1 MKKFVITEEEK
12 KQIRSIYEDRFLME
26 GDSINFLLR
35 RWDQFKKHFDSEFE
49 FSTICNFKKDDDFDG
64 YLKHVSRS
72 IAKSMFLT
80 SGNFR
85 NATEEEYYK
94 FVHIGSE
101 AIIDNFKDEI
111 EKQYELKQ
119 C

>member
-12 KQIRSIYEDRFLME
+12 KQIRSLYDDKFIME
-26 GDSINFLLR
+26 GDSIKFLLR
-35 RWDQFKKHFDSEFE
+35 RWDTFKKHFDSEFE
-49 FSTICNFKKDDDFDG
+49 FSAICHFKKDDDFSG
-64 YLKHVSRS
+64 YLKHVSRT
-72 IAKSMFLT
+72 IAKSMFLN
-80 SGNFR
+80 SGNFS

-94 FVHIGSE
+94 FVDIGSK

-111 EKQYELKQ
+111 EKHYELKQ